1 MQRSASPTDEQPWQS
16 QPLSGTV
23 MMP

>member
-1 MQRSASPTDEQPWQS
+1 MQRSASATDEQPWQS
-16 QPLSGTV
+16 QPFSGTV